1 MLHPVLASYLHK
13 YTQTKEKVI
22 RRTGHMDGVTKSI
35 IVSRNN
41 NEKKLEQEHFVLV
54 HGAGHG
60 AWCWYRL
67 LALLRRSGYRVSCV
81 DLAATTRSSGVVASF
96 EEYTAPLVDLMEALP
111 DGEKVIL
118 VGHSAGGLSLTHAM
132 HLFSDRIKQAIFIAA
147 TMLPFGFQTEQ
158 DIKDGVPD
166 LSKLGDVYELT
177 FGLGDDHPPTGVALR
192 EEFQRRILYQQS
204 PLEDCALASILLR
217 PWPTALSGARF
228 GGGGINGKGEG
239 SAIDDVRRVY
249 ITTAEDH
256 MIKPEQQES
265 MIRRWLPSEVLAMDT
280 DHSPFFSAPEQ
291 LLQLILKS
299 I

>member
-1 MLHPVLASYLHK
+1 
-13 YTQTKEKVI
+13 
-22 RRTGHMDGVTKSI
+22 MDGVTKSI

-67 LALLRRSGYRVSCV
+67 LALLRRSGHRVSCV

-204 PLEDCALASILLR
+204 PLEVDQEFAALDPASSMANSTEWSQVR
-217 PWPTALSGARF
+217 RRRHRWQRRRERDRRRAACVHND
-228 GGGGINGKGEG
+228 GGGPHDKAGAAGVHDPPV
-239 SAIDDVRRVY
+239 A
-249 ITTAEDH
+249 AE
-256 MIKPEQQES
+256 
-265 MIRRWLPSEVLAMDT
+265 
-280 DHSPFFSAPEQ
+280 
-291 LLQLILKS
+291 
-299 I
+299 